1 MNDSR
6 RRLRQNF
13 YRQIARSE
21 HGEGI
26 GQRLLLWLA
35 VPLATWLV
43 RLSWRCVRIT
53 RVVGGGHLDE
63 ALARRPS
70 CIPVY
75 WHQHHVACIAWLL
88 RRQRELPLRTG
99 FLISPSRDGEL
110 GARVVQRLGGH
121 PVRGSST
128 RTGALA
134 MKELFQALMKEGVSP
149 VINPDGP
156 KGPRFRCKPGAI
168 LLAQMSGRELLP
180 MAFHASRA
188 TLFHWDK
195 FVLPWPFARVAI
207 AVGEPWLVP
216 RGGGEPA
223 MAAAQAELERRLHA
237 TYLQARAALE
247 GAQPPAA
254 VPEQSPESVKRPPNS
269 QGGTST

>member
-13 YRQIARSE
+13 YKQIARSE
-21 HGEGI
+21 HGEGF
-26 GQRLLLWLA
+26 GQRLLLWLG
-35 VPLATWLV
+35 VPLATGLV
-43 RLSWRCVRIT
+43 RLAWRSARIT
-53 RVVGGGHLDE
+53 RVLGSEHLDA
-63 ALARRPS
+63 ALARQPS

-75 WHQHHVACIAWLL
+75 WHQHHVFCIAWLL

-110 GARVVQRLGGH
+110 GARVVRRLGGH

-134 MKELFQALMKEGVSP
+134 MKELFQALIKEGVSP

-156 KGPRFRCKPGAI
+156 KGPRFKAKPGAI

-207 AVGEPWLVP
+207 AVGEPYVVP
-216 RGGGEPA
+216 RGGGEA
-223 MAAAQAELERRLHA
+223 GIAQAQAELERRLHE
-237 TYLQARAALE
+237 TYRTARAALE
-247 GAQPPAA
+247 P
-254 VPEQSPESVKRPPNS
+254 
-269 QGGTST
+269 

>member
-13 YRQIARSE
+13 YQQIGRSE
-21 HGEGI
+21 HGAGL

-35 VPLATWLV
+35 EPLAVAIV
-43 RLSWRCVRIT
+43 RAGWRCMRIT
-53 RVVGGGHLDE
+53 HVVGGDHLDA
-63 ALARRPS
+63 ALARQPS

-75 WHQHHVACIAWLL
+75 WHQHHLACVAWLL

-99 FLISPSRDGEL
+99 FLVSPSRDGEL
-110 GARVVQRLGGH
+110 GARVVRRLGGY

-134 MKELFQALMKEGVSP
+134 MKELFQALVKEGVSP

-156 KGPRFRCKPGAI
+156 KGPRFKAKPGAI
-168 LLAQMSGRELLP
+168 MLAQMSGRVLLP
-180 MAFHASRA
+180 MAYHASRA

-195 FVLPWPFARVAI
+195 FVLPWPFARIAI
-207 AVGEPWLVP
+207 AVGEPWVVP
-216 RGGGEPA
+216 RGGGEA
-223 MAAAQAELERRLHA
+223 GMDAARLELERRLHA
-237 TYLQARAALE
+237 TYQKAREALE
-247 GAQPPAA
+247 GPAGPPDT
-254 VPEQSPESVKRPPNS
+254 VKEPPNS
-269 QGGTST
+269 QGGSGT